1 MGTFRATMG
10 PTAEALAI
18 ALPVTASWESPPP
31 VETPVARP
39 RLAPVEAALPYLR
52 RIDQTRT
59 YSNFGPLNSLL
70 EERLAQ
76 RLGVGTGSVI
86 TCANATMGLTLA
98 LTAARRPGRFCVTP
112 AWTFAATAHAILAA
126 GLTPYLADVDPK
138 SGALTAE
145 IAALACREAPGEVAA
160 VVPVAPFGAPLD
172 AGAWDAFQAGTGVPV
187 VWDAAAGFDALAPG
201 AAPAVVSLHATKV
214 LGVGE
219 GGFVVCR
226 DEATAAEVRRRSNF
240 GFAGSR
246 EAAAAGFNG
255 KMSEYTAAL
264 GLAALD
270 LWPLLR
276 SEYAS
281 VLGYYRAAL
290 AGAPGLTIARGLGER
305 WVASTFCIEAD
316 PFAVVEIERALAEA
330 GVATRRWWGG
340 GLHRH
345 AAFERLPATPL
356 PVTETLAARTLGLP
370 CWPGMEP
377 GTVDRIAAIVRRP
390 LEKAAATPPLTGR

>member
-1 MGTFRATMG
+1 MATFRATMG
-10 PTAEALAI
+10 PTAEALPV
-18 ALPVTASWESPPP
+18 ALPATASWPPHA
-31 VETPVARP
+31 VPVARP
-39 RLAPVEAALPYLR
+39 RLAPLEAALPYLR

-59 YSNFGPLNSLL
+59 YSNFGPLNTLL
-70 EERLAQ
+70 EERLAL
-76 RLGVGTGSVI
+76 RLGLAAGSVV

-98 LTAARRPGRFCVTP
+98 LLAARRPGALCLTP

-126 GLTPYLADVDPK
+126 GLTPYLVDVDAAT
-138 SGALTAE
+138 GALTPE
-145 IAALACREAPGEVAA
+145 IAALACRDAPGEVAA
-160 VVPVAPFGAPLD
+160 VVAVAPFGAPLE
-172 AGAWDAFQAGTGVPV
+172 ARAWDRFGAATGVPV

-201 AAPAVVSLHATKV
+201 EAPAVVSLHATKV

-240 GFAGSR
+240 GFEGSR
-246 EAAAAGFNG
+246 EARAAGFNG
-255 KMSEYTAAL
+255 KMSEYTAAF

-276 SEYAS
+276 SEFAS
-281 VLGYYRAAL
+281 VLGYYRTAL
-290 AGAPGLTIARGLGER
+290 AGAEGLTMADGLGER
-305 WVASTFCIEAD
+305 WVASTFCVEAD
-316 PFAVVEIERALAEA
+316 PRAIVEIERALADD

-345 AAFERLPATPL
+345 AAFEGLPAAPL
-356 PVTETLAARTLGLP
+356 PVTETLAARTLALP

-377 GTVDRIAAIVRRP
+377 AVIDRIAATVRRP
-390 LEKAAATPPLTGR
+390 LEMVRPAPPLTER